1 MARCE
6 NISSRNK
13 VYESR
18 ARNVAD
24 ARGCEVKVE
33 GSGETAKWIRKAGNE
48 YRPRGREDAG
58 DVSAV
63 VLSFLNWT
71 RGSGHLS
78 ARPFTLFPSRNQPS
92 SLAASLFPVVL
103 PRNVGAFFIGANLS
117 CLEPS
122 GYLFN
127 IVTSHSGASASRTFT
142 DRAKFPIARKIDDAR
157 ASLPTHRGMGR
168 SLGQPR

>member
-6 NISSRNK
+6 NISSGNK

-33 GSGETAKWIRKAGNE
+33 GSGETAKWMRKAGNE

-92 SLAASLFPVVL
+92 SLAASLFRLFSQGTSVL
-103 PRNVGAFFIGANLS
+103 SSSARTYRVSSRQAI
-117 CLEPS
+117 
-122 GYLFN
+122 YL
-127 IVTSHSGASASRTFT
+127 ISSRVTAVL
-142 DRAKFPIARKIDDAR
+142 ARPEH
-157 ASLPTHRGMGR
+157 LPT
-168 SLGQPR
+168 GQSSR